1 MSNMYHDD
9 DNQEE
14 EYLPHSYYEPAPTPR
29 QHPLLKL
36 LLTVVLAFLA
46 GLGGAYVGLKQFGAG
61 KTTIVYQQADPI
73 PTTSN
78 TSQVQKNELSI
89 HEIAEKAS
97 VSVVEV
103 RTKTEVTSSYGFF
116 AVPYSAE
123 GAGSGVVIT
132 SDGYIITNNHV
143 VQGAEAITVTM
154 NDGTVYDATL
164 VGTDAKSDIGVI
176 KIEATNLTPATVGD
190 SSLIRVGDTAVVIG
204 NPLGTLGGTVTNG
217 IISATD
223 REVVINNEA
232 MNLIQTNAA
241 INNGNSG
248 GGLFDGHGNL
258 IGIVNAKDSGVTSSG
273 STIEGLGFAIP
284 VNDAMDVAEDIITH
298 GKVTN
303 RAMLGVTLQTV
314 NQTYGSFTPG
324 LYVTDIL
331 SGSGAEAAGIK
342 PGDKIIAADGQN
354 VSSYTDLSKILK
366 KKSIGDTI
374 IVKVERSD
382 EELEFN
388 VTLTGTLN

>member
-1 MSNMYHDD
+1 MYPE

-14 EYLPHSYYEPAPTPR
+14 YISHPYYQPVQTPK
-29 QHPLLKL
+29 QHPFLKL
-36 LLTVVLAFLA
+36 LLTLVLAFLA
-46 GLGGAYVGLKQFGAG
+46 GLGGAYVGLRQFG
-61 KTTIVYQQADPI
+61 TNNEPTVIIQQADPL
-73 PTTSN
+73 PTTTNAQNVQN
-78 TSQVQKNELSI
+78 TELSI
-89 HEIAEKAS
+89 HDIAEKAS
-97 VSVVEV
+97 VSVVEI
-103 RTKTEVTSSYGFF
+103 RTKTEVTSNYGFF

-123 GAGSGVVIT
+123 AAGSGVVIT

-143 VQGAEAITVTM
+143 VQGAESISVKM
-154 NDGTVYDATL
+154 NDGTVYEATL
-164 VGTDAKSDIGVI
+164 VGTDSKSDIGVI
-176 KIEATNLTPATVGD
+176 KIDATGLTPATIGD

-223 REVVINNEA
+223 REVVINNES

-248 GGLFDGHGNL
+248 GGLFDGYGNL

-284 VNDAMDVAEDIITH
+284 INDAMDIAEDLIIN

-303 RAMLGVTLQTV
+303 RPMLGVTLQTV

-324 LYVTDIL
+324 LYITDIL
-331 SGSGAEAAGIK
+331 SGSGAEAAGMK
-342 PGDKIIAADGQN
+342 PGDKILEADGQAIT
-354 VSSYTDLSKILK
+354 SYTDLSKILK
-366 KKSIGDTI
+366 KKNIGDTI
-374 IVKVERSD
+374 QIKVLRSD
-382 EELEFN
+382 SEMEFN
-388 VTLTGTLN
+388 VTLTGTIN